1 MSNLSKLLKRIFKKH
16 DSCDEKNDSDTLVIP
31 SSLELA
37 TKMSE
42 KFDDDAVSVDE
53 EFDIEKFLAD
63 DMFESLRNERD
74 RYRECL
80 LQIDNVTD
88 LEDRRFEIKS
98 DEETTHYVFVRSGT
112 TFLNVDKPG
121 EYYCIYEYRIK
132 PGKPAIKGEM
142 LCIADVEQYKIF
154 SKIKDLRER
163 ANYISYFVRCSPEQ
177 KDYIIRNSLRKENVD
192 DNVKLDKRENRR
204 DIITD
209 PDTLKMMFDM
219 CKHTLPLNLRYECQ
233 TLIKKS
239 GSRSNSTAILADIL
253 YTCCESDPKKPFMST
268 KECMEVF
275 RRKRYGDD
283 PWIKDI
289 IRQIRLLDRCN
300 NSGAVF
306 VLVGSPG
313 TGKTEISEA
322 IAECTHK
329 RFCKVHCRNKN
340 AMEIGGSHRTYAES
354 CHGEIMENLLYYGN
368 DCCMLLDEFE
378 KMVITEKEGNPFA
391 LFISTWDDQ
400 KTFTDHFTLVPIPT
414 KNVIW
419 ILTVNS
425 IDKVPDYILN
435 RFGENV
441 FILDTYSAQMK
452 AEIGR
457 RFIVPKYMKTYNFTE
472 QDLQF
477 TDEGLVAIAKTTH
490 DGGARITAQ
499 KIEKVLRAVN
509 EQLEDGV
516 KAPIIIDAQ
525 FALSALADTAKTIED
540 ERHRSIGFNS
550 NF

>member
-1 MSNLSKLLKRIFKKH
+1 MSKLSEFFKRLFKKQPLCNEED
-16 DSCDEKNDSDTLVIP
+16 DSTTLVIP

-37 TKMSE
+37 AKMSE
-42 KFDDDAVSVDE
+42 KFEDEADE
-53 EFDIEKFLAD
+53 EIDIEKFLAD

-80 LQIDNVTD
+80 LQINDISN
-88 LEDRRFEIKS
+88 LEDKRFEFKG
-98 DEETTHYVFVRSGT
+98 DEEPTHYVFIRSST
-112 TFLNVDKPG
+112 TLLNVDKPG
-121 EYYCIYEYRIK
+121 EYHCIYEYRVK
-132 PGKPAIKGEM
+132 PKEPVIKGTM
-142 LCIADVEQYKIF
+142 LCIVDAEQYKHFAKMI
-154 SKIKDLRER
+154 DLEAR
-163 ANYISYFVRCSPEQ
+163 ARNISNFVRCSPEQ
-177 KDYIIRNSLRKENVD
+177 KEYIIRNSLREAVVNE
-192 DNVKLDKRENRR
+192 DNTKQNQRRNRR
-204 DIITD
+204 DIVTD
-209 PDTLKMMFDM
+209 PDMLKMMFSL
-219 CKHTLPLNLRYECQ
+219 CKHTLPTNLQYECQ
-233 TLIKKS
+233 TLINKMGS
-239 GSRSNSTAILADIL
+239 SRSNGASILADIL
-253 YTCCESDPKKPFMST
+253 YTCCTSEPKQPFMST
-268 KECMEVF
+268 QECLEVF

-289 IRQIRLLDRCN
+289 IRQIRLLDRCE

-313 TGKTEISEA
+313 TGKTEIAEA

-329 RFCKVHCRNKN
+329 RFCEIHCRNKN
-340 AMEIGGSHRTYAES
+340 AMEIGGSHRTYVDS
-354 CHGEIMENLLYYGN
+354 CHGEVMENLLYYGN

-400 KTFTDHFTLVPIPT
+400 KTFTDHFTLVPVPT

-477 TDEGLVAIAKTTH
+477 TDDGLVAIAKTTH

-516 KAPIIIDAQ
+516 KAPIIIDAK

-540 ERHRSIGFNS
+540 EQHRSIGFNA

>member
-1 MSNLSKLLKRIFKKH
+1 MKKLSVLFRRIFKRFSSRKKE
-16 DSCDEKNDSDTLVIP
+16 SESVALVIP
-31 SSLELA
+31 SSLEPDA
-37 TKMSE
+37 KIERKPDIEITSN
-42 KFDDDAVSVDE
+42 DDC
-53 EFDIEKFLAD
+53 FDIDKFLED
-63 DMFESLRNERD
+63 DMFDTLRIERD

-80 LQIDNVTD
+80 LQIDNVSN

-98 DEETTHYVFVRSGT
+98 DEEATHYIFVRSGT
-112 TFLNVDKPG
+112 TILNVDKPG

-142 LCIADVEQYKIF
+142 LCIADVEQYKFF

>member
-1 MSNLSKLLKRIFKKH
+1 MNFMKFVEKVFKRMKHIMSNKNESTLPAEADALLVPEEDNSLLVEDGVLNVERLLSMDF
-16 DSCDEKNDSDTLVIP
+16 DE
-31 SSLELA
+31 
-37 TKMSE
+37 
-42 KFDDDAVSVDE
+42 
-53 EFDIEKFLAD
+53 
-63 DMFESLRNERD
+63 RQHYERD

-80 LQIDNVTD
+80 IQIDNIKN
-88 LEDRRFEIKS
+88 LEEMKFEIQ
-98 DEETTHYVFVRSGT
+98 DEEQNTHRVRVGGSTVFLDVNS
-112 TFLNVDKPG
+112 PG
-121 EYYCIYEYRIK
+121 KYQCIYEYNLRK
-132 PGKPAIKGEM
+132 DNPTIKGKM
-142 LCIADVEQYKIF
+142 LCIADVEQYKYF

-163 ANYISYFVRCSPEQ
+163 AHYISCFVRCSPEQ
-177 KDYIIRNSLRKENVD
+177 KDYIIQNSLRKENVND
-192 DNVKLDKRENRR
+192 SMKLDKCENRR

-209 PDTLKMMFDM
+209 LDTLKMMFDM

-253 YTCCESDPKKPFMST
+253 YTCCESEPKKPFMST
-268 KECMEVF
+268 NECMEVF

-425 IDKVPDYILN
+425 VDKVPDYILN

-509 EQLEDGV
+509 EQLEHGV
-516 KAPIIIDAQ
+516 KAPIIVDAQ
-525 FALSALADTAKTIED
+525 FALSALADTAKTVGD
-540 ERHRSIGFNS
+540 EKRRSIGF
-550 NF
+550 